1 MPSSTSTTPP
11 IRRDAVLYERRR
23 LEAVHGFEAK
33 ESRAGIARR
42 LGVSPQAVHVWWTRY
57 RRSGTAGLAR
67 RPRPGRPP
75 KLSRVVLARLP
86 GLLAKGADAY
96 GFATPVWTTP
106 LVAELIWRRWHVRYD
121 RDHVSRLL
129 HGHGLSWQKTEGRA
143 VERDEA
149 AIQRWVTHTWPRIK
163 KKPGRKAGS

>member
-1 MPSSTSTTPP
+1 MPPSTLAPAP
-11 IRRDAVLYERRR
+11 VRRDAAVYERRR
-23 LEAVHGFEAK
+23 LEAVRGFEAQ

-42 LGVSPQAVHVWWTRY
+42 LGVSPQAVHVWWSRF
-57 RRSGTAGLAR
+57 RRWGAAGLAK

-75 KLSRVVLARLP
+75 KLGRAILARLP

-96 GFATPVWTTP
+96 GFATPVWTTQ
-106 LVAELIWRRWHVRYD
+106 LVADLIWKRWHVRYD
-121 RDHVSRLL
+121 RDHVCRLL
-129 HGHGLSWQKTEGRA
+129 HAQRLSWQKAEGRA

-163 KKPGRKAGS
+163 QKPGRKAGS